1 VRLGIKGYKI
11 DRGEENE
18 MPLLLENQFAV
29 LFPKLSA
36 EGMSA
41 AYGNDYFIFS
51 RNANDTTRKYSAIW
65 NGDSWSTFEGLQV
78 TVKNGLR
85 SGTINFPMWG
95 SDTGGY
101 FAPPSPDNEL
111 LARWLEFSAFSP
123 MMEVLLGPKRT
134 LWDDYS
140 PEVVGIAQKYVAAH
154 HDLIPYTRSAMYQAT
169 QDGMPIMRALVL
181 AYPDDARLT
190 DMWDEYLYGDALLV
204 APVTTA
210 QTTERNVYLPAGK
223 WMNYHDK
230 QTVYAG
236 GSTIKAAAPLG
247 TIPVYVREGAVIPRG
262 DIVKLN
268 NNWEQKWTPKLR
280 LQFFPTASSKSQFDY
295 YTGSGVQKIT
305 AELVGDGLKIEF
317 GDLGAP
323 GTIEVYCKEVTGVTR
338 NGVQLKP
345 GSDYQYDPPSHKL
358 TISFQGAS
366 KIAITGAGSL
376 F

>member
-1 VRLGIKGYKI
+1 
-11 DRGEENE
+11 
-18 MPLLLENQFAV
+18 
-29 LFPKLSA
+29 
-36 EGMSA
+36 
-41 AYGNDYFIFS
+41 
-51 RNANDTTRKYSAIW
+51 
-65 NGDSWSTFEGLQV
+65 
-78 TVKNGLR
+78 
-85 SGTINFPMWG
+85 
-95 SDTGGY
+95 
-101 FAPPSPDNEL
+101 L

-247 TIPVYVREGAVIPRG
+247 TIPVYVREGAIIPRG

-280 LQFFPTASSKSQFDY
+280 LQFFPTARGKSQFDY
-295 YTGSGVQKIT
+295 YTGSGVQRIT
-305 AELVGDGLKIEF
+305 AEPAGEGLQIEF

-323 GTIEVYCKEVTGVTR
+323 GAIEVYCKEVTGVTR